1 MHGALYTVYLV
12 IILRVGEN
20 FASRCT
26 LQVSEAAL
34 VKTEGLADKALRL
47 GTMSMFTLH
56 PTVQC
61 VATNIYFLLN
71 NRYFRELCMHIN

>member
-47 GTMSMFTLH
+47 
-56 PTVQC
+56 
-61 VATNIYFLLN
+61 
-71 NRYFRELCMHIN
+71 